1 MHTCSL
7 VQLGAHLEECPSR
20 GDTRAEEQAERDRTK
35 QSVIEEEEKERK
47 RRVGEIVSLFFQ
59 LFLSYD

>member
-47 RRVGEIVSLFFQ
+47 RRVGEIVSLFFI
-59 LFLSYD
+59 FFIV